1 MDNNVYTDIHVFAYH
16 PCYIIR
22 ISTADLTPKF
32 SESNYIYYLQV
43 VGIIYVA
50 IVVTVWLF

>member
-16 PCYIIR
+16 PCYIIS